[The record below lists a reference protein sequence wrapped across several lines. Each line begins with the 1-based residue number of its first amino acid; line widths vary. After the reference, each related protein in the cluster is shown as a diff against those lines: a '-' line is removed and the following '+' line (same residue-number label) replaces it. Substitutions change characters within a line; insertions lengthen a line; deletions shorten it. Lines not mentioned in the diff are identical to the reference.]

1 MAERSGEQNREQN
14 LDVFLNEDS
23 DDDIETSPDI
33 IGEEEYNVL
42 FGSKDH
48 EFEFEIFLPQKI
60 KF

>member
-48 EFEFEIFLPQKI
+48 ESEFEIFLPQKI
-60 KF
+60 QF